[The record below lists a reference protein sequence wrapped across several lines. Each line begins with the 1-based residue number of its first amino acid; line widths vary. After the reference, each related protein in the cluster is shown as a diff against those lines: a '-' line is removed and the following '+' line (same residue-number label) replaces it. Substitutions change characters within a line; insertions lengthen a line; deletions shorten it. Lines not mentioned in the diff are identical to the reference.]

1 MLISDKWIDYQLLDA
16 SKGKKLE
23 KIGRNIFI
31 RPDPNAV
38 LDQDMFPKL
47 WNKADALYHRSNKG
61 GGSWEFRKNINP
73 YIINYGDLKI
83 SVKAMNF
90 KHIGFF
96 PEQAINW
103 DWIRNKI
110 QNSQRK
116 IKVLNLFAYTG
127 MASMAALKAGAS
139 VCHVDASKGIIA
151 MAKENAALNDL
162 SGGEIRYIAD
172 DCLKFVSREIRRG
185 NRYDAI
191 ILDPPSYGRGANGE
205 IWNIEDNL
213 CEILRKC
220 RQLLSDN
227 AVFVLLNTYST
238 GLSAQNVENVMN
250 VSLGVKSSSQ
260 EIGLR
265 LNDTEI
271 ILPCGVSSRCE
282 L

>member
-265 LNDTEI
+265 VNDTEI